1 MSTYDLDM
9 WRSVEAGSQR
19 LLAALKREHPRVID
33 YLIRKNG
40 TADGSVISPE

>member
-9 WRSVEAGSQR
+9 WRSVEAGSQQ